1 MMSTEVRTFAER
13 RLYDL
18 LAEADEVLEMLMKD
32 DRDRA
37 GQARLAETPDAAKLL
52 TQARRLLAKN
62 KDTSLASFDISLA
75 LDRINGRSRHGLLR
89 QASA

>member
-1 MMSTEVRTFAER
+1 MNVTLKAYAQSRVVE
-13 RLYDL
+13 L
-18 LAEADEVLEMLMKD
+18 LDEAAQLITVLAKD
-32 DRDRA
+32 RGSSEEEA
-37 GQARLAETPDAAKLL
+37 PTARELL
-52 TQARRLLAKN
+52 TEARRLLAKN